1 MWPQNTSVGSYHASG
16 AYTKPPKESKI
27 SFMKR
32 TWCLAPHLSL
42 LWKWRQHIMEE
53 RASYTSNIFH
63 HTRHLLKHPVTSVL
77 FNLPNPM
84 AAHQLLGNR
93 GRAPRELK
101 TGWCQPYLHVL
112 VWGLPRLAD
121 RKCFKLEEAWR
132 FIPLLF
138 VLSDMVCLSQK
149 LGTRSERAL
158 SFSCGKLL
166 LQKWTRKA
174 TGPIQDEKE
183 LTKRGEG
190 KDWE

>member
-1 MWPQNTSVGSYHASG
+1 MTTEHISGIISCQRGLHQTPKGKQNFFNEVNLMSGPSSFPTVEVTAAYHG
-16 AYTKPPKESKI
+16 RESI
-27 SFMKR
+27 LYF
-32 TWCLAPHLSL
+32 H
-42 LWKWRQHIMEE
+42 
-53 RASYTSNIFH
+53 IFH
-63 HTRHLLKHPVTSVL
+63 QTKHLVKHPVTSVL

-112 VWGLPRLAD
+112 VWGLPRLTE
-121 RKCFKLEEAWR
+121 RKCFKLEKAWR

>member
-1 MWPQNTSVGSYHASG
+1 MTTEHISGIISCQRGLHQTPKGKQNFFNEVNLMSGPSSFPTVEVTAAYHGRESIW
-16 AYTKPPKESKI
+16 YFQHLPPNKI
-27 SFMKR
+27 PAQ
-32 TWCLAPHLSL
+32 APSHLCSL
-42 LWKWRQHIMEE
+42 QSPH
-53 RASYTSNIFH
+53 
-63 HTRHLLKHPVTSVL
+63 
-77 FNLPNPM
+77 PM

-112 VWGLPRLAD
+112 VWGLPRLTE
-121 RKCFKLEEAWR
+121 RKCFKLEKAWR

-149 LGTRSERAL
+149 LGTRSERAF

-183 LTKRGEG
+183 LIKRGEG